1 MKARLAGEQGY
12 LFSDLRKSVP
22 LQNRRLEV
30 QADRFAAF
38 LLVPSREFFEQFRS
52 QIHDGKAVTP
62 GQISSVF
69 GVSCAAAEIRLST
82 LNSISGGGPGQQ
94 ALL

>member
-1 MKARLAGEQGY
+1 
-12 LFSDLRKSVP
+12 
-22 LQNRRLEV
+22 
-30 QADRFAAF
+30 
-38 LLVPSREFFEQFRS
+38 
-52 QIHDGKAVTP
+52 
-62 GQISSVF
+62 VF